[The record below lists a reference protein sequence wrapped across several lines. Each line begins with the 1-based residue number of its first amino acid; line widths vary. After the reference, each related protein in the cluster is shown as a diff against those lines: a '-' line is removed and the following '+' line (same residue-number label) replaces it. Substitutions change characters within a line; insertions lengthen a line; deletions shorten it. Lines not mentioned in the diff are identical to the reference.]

1 MMSEFY
7 VQVKSNASAEEFPDN
22 TSSKFKNRLP
32 NVLVFR
38 EPGWKV
44 GLSSI
49 TLPVSSRRT
58 PRMELKNPF
67 LFQFQWFEGWTESSR
82 HGSEMYATIYD
93 YGHPSVFAYDESLSI
108 APRSGTELMTEIRNR
123 YLWSMGYQAEIGDVF
138 EYDQTSKTVLDTR
151 YKMKDTDA
159 YVEFKEDD
167 DRFEYHT
174 PPLKYITMKPVEN
187 GECVLDN
194 TKTFTRMQDNVFPSI
209 KISLELALKMK
220 WVEWRPYVW
229 RRDQKDYLLGPCLRK
244 EFPQHRMPD
253 PRDIPKENDEK
264 VYYKTDQDFLY
275 LSMFVN
281 WVFTDLDRSFDEAF
295 GYHVNFQRVYHLPK
309 RPLYVYSN
317 AGQSVITG
325 DKVTDLL
332 REVPHNPE
340 EIGYEPKHIQYI
352 PLRSEVVDIIEVQVN
367 ENDGSL
373 VNFEQGDT
381 VVTLHY
387 KR

>member
-1 MMSEFY
+1 MMTEFY
-7 VQVKSNASAEEFPDN
+7 VQVKSNASVEEFPDN
-22 TSSKFKNRLP
+22 TSNKFKNRLP

-38 EPGWKV
+38 ELGWTV
-44 GLSSI
+44 GLSRI
-49 TLPVSSRRT
+49 TLPVSHRRT
-58 PRMELKNPF
+58 TRMELKNPF
-67 LFQFQWFEGWTESSR
+67 LFQFQWYEGWTEASK
-82 HGSEMYATIYD
+82 HGVDMSVTIYD
-93 YGHPSVFAYDESLSI
+93 HGHQSAFAHDESLSI
-108 APRSGTELMTEIRNR
+108 TPRSGTELMTEIRNR
-123 YLWSMGYQAEIGDVF
+123 YLWSMGYQAEIGDF
-138 EYDQTSKTVLDTR
+138 LEYEKSSETVLDTR
-151 YKMKDTDA
+151 YKMKDTNE

-167 DRFEYHT
+167 DRFEYHS
-174 PPLKYITMKPVEN
+174 PPLKYIVMKPVEN

-194 TKTFTRMQDNVFPSI
+194 TKTFTRLQDNVFPSV
-209 KISLELALKMK
+209 KIGLELALKMK
-220 WVEWRPYVW
+220 WIEWRPYVW
-229 RRDQKDYLLGPCLRK
+229 RRDQKDYLLGPHLRK

-253 PRDIPKENDEK
+253 PKDIPKENDEK
-264 VYYKTDQDFLY
+264 VYYKTDGNFLY

-281 WVFTDLDRSFDEAF
+281 WVFTDLDRSFDETF
-295 GYHVNFQRVYHLPK
+295 GDHFQRVYHLPK

-332 REVPHNPE
+332 REVPYNPE

-352 PLRSEVVDIIEVQVN
+352 PLRSDVVDIIEVQVN

-373 VNFEQGDT
+373 VNFEPGDT

>member
-1 MMSEFY
+1 MTSEFY
-7 VQVKSNASAEEFPDN
+7 VQVKSNASTEEFPDN

-38 EPGWKV
+38 ELGWKV

-49 TLPVSSRRT
+49 TLPVSHKRST
-58 PRMELKNPF
+58 QMKLKNPF
-67 LFQFQWFEGWTESSR
+67 LFQFQWYEGWSEDSK
-82 HGSEMYATIYD
+82 HGDDMFATIYD
-93 YGHPSVFAYDESLSI
+93 YGHQKVFAHEESLTI

-123 YLWSMGYQAEIGDVF
+123 YLWSMGYQAEIGDFF
-138 EYDQTSKTVLDTR
+138 EYDQSSKTVLDTR
-151 YKMKDTDA
+151 YKMKDTNE

-167 DRFEYHT
+167 DRFEYHS
-174 PPLKYITMKPVEN
+174 PPLKYIVMNPVEN
-187 GECVLDN
+187 GQCVIDN
-194 TKTFTRMQDNVFPSI
+194 TKTFTRLLDNVFPSV

-220 WVEWRPYVW
+220 WIEWRSYVW
-229 RRDQKDYLLGPCLRK
+229 CRDQKDYLLGPNLRK

-253 PRDIPKENDEK
+253 PKDIPKENDEK

-281 WVFTDLDRSFDEAF
+281 WVFTDLDRSFNEAF
-295 GYHVNFQRVYHLPK
+295 GDHFQRVYHLPK
-309 RPLYVYSN
+309 RSLHVHSN

-332 REVPHNPE
+332 REVPYNPE

-352 PLRSEVVDIIEVQVN
+352 PLRSEVVDILEVQVN
-367 ENDGSL
+367 ENDGAL
-373 VNFEQGDT
+373 VNFEPGDT

>member
-7 VQVKSNASAEEFPDN
+7 VQVKSNASTEEFPDN

-38 EPGWKV
+38 ELGWKV

-49 TLPVSSRRT
+49 TLPVSHRRS

-67 LFQFQWFEGWTESSR
+67 LFQFQWYEGWSEASK
-82 HGSEMYATIYD
+82 HGNDMFVTIYD
-93 YGHPSVFAYDESLSI
+93 HGHQSVFAHTESLAI

-123 YLWSMGYQAEIGDVF
+123 YLWSMGYQAEIGDF
-138 EYDQTSKTVLDTR
+138 IEYEKSSETILDTR
-151 YKMKDTDA
+151 YKMKDTNE
-159 YVEFKEDD
+159 YVEFKADD
-167 DRFEYHT
+167 DRFEYHS
-174 PPLKYITMKPVEN
+174 PPLKYIVMKPVEN

-194 TKTFTRMQDNVFPSI
+194 TKTFTQLQDNVFPSV
-209 KISLELALKMK
+209 KISLELAIKMK
-220 WVEWRPYVW
+220 WIEWRSYVW
-229 RRDQKDYLLGPCLRK
+229 RKDQKDYLLGPHLRK

-253 PRDIPKENDEK
+253 PKDIPKENDEK
-264 VYYKTDQDFLY
+264 VYYKTDHEFLY

-295 GYHVNFQRVYHLPK
+295 GDHFRRVYYLPK

-332 REVPHNPE
+332 REVPYNPE
-340 EIGYEPKHIQYI
+340 EIGYEPKHIRYI
-352 PLRSEVVDIIEVQVN
+352 PLRSDVVDIIEVQVS

-373 VNFEQGDT
+373 VNFEPGDT